1 MRLRLVKL
9 VLLPV
14 RLVCRALPKLVITGA
29 VFIICL
35 LVSLRLLGVPAPQLS
50 DVLER
55 IESIS
60 QLAEAL
66 P

>member
-1 MRLRLVKL
+1 MRHRLIKL
-9 VLLPV
+9 ALLPV
-14 RLVCRALPKLVITGA
+14 RLVCGALLKLVITSV

-50 DVLER
+50 DVIER
-55 IESIS
+55 IESVS

-66 P
+66 S